1 MISKEKRYFYII
13 LLYTGAFASK
23 IQCRINA
30 FDSHLKAQIK
40 SRIYKNAFFKILAV
54 KELGVLLQTLG

>member
-30 FDSHLKAQIK
+30 LDSHLKAQIK